1 MNTVDCGVEGGIG
14 ELVDLSK
21 LELSPKPEAS
31 GHATEEI
38 GELAIGDTPVIR
50 HFKHLFSLVS

>member
-1 MNTVDCGVEGGIG
+1 MNTVDCGVEGGFG

-21 LELSPKPEAS
+21 LELSSKPEAS

-38 GELAIGDTPVIR
+38 GELAIGD
-50 HFKHLFSLVS
+50 HLPFGILNACFRW